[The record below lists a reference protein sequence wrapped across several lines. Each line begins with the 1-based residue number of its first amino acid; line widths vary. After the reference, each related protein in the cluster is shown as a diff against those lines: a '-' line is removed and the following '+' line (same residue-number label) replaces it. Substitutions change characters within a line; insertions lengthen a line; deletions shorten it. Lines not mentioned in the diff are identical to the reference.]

1 MMIRLSA
8 NHLNDPSEMASS
20 ADPYETALEEAMT
33 RRNVGAQPRQN
44 ALRMI
49 HRFLRGRYR
58 WVLLLGIVL
67 GGLGAFAG
75 YHHGSKIYTC
85 TGSIRVNYYVPRV
98 LYTDPDEAGA
108 LPGFDAFV
116 EAQAEAM
123 VSRKVIEVAIREPMW
138 TTLWPE
144 PNDLSL
150 INLTNKLQI
159 TQKNYDVEVSC
170 SDRDPAIATAA
181 VNSDIAAY
189 RSLYIDEDPDAGD
202 SRVAQLRQMEGSLST
217 VSAGIRKQILDIAN
231 QYGTENIEP
240 IYAAKL
246 DQFNK
251 TESAIQ
257 DLELSIDVGTVQP
270 QKPQLAGLSDQ
281 TLSFLDERL
290 SGLFEKISDAKLRLS
305 LLSQHFGP
313 NNPDVQT
320 AQATVDGFQKEIDD
334 RVAELRTVTQSINI
348 AGLPQTPTKRELD
361 AMQVRLAALKPR
373 SVELRKELVDL
384 GTQNLQL
391 SDLGAQADDI
401 KGQLEDVRRRIQE
414 LEVEKPSA
422 RRIEV
427 LSEGE
432 APLVPDKD
440 TRPRLAAMGGFGG
453 AFMAFFSVLAVS
465 FLNARLSAPQDLHIR
480 LGSRPILGVVPMLK
494 DGPDF
499 ARRANL
505 AAECVHTARTML
517 EIWGRGAKQLVIG
530 VTSPSFESG
539 NTSVTMSLGVSF
551 AAAGLRTLLVDC
563 DFVGGGLTN
572 RLAAVSRR
580 DLAAVLQ
587 RSGLVSEAQVHHA
600 MRVAAADPA
609 GGVKGA
615 NGGSA
620 RRSLGE
626 ICVEL
631 GYLSPPE
638 LDAALAL
645 QSSER
650 LGILDALSGEQLQTC
665 VSKTGIKNL
674 SVLPLGS
681 ATAAHAA
688 KLSSQALR
696 HVLEAAR
703 QQYDTIILDTRS
715 ILGSLESSIVAS
727 AVDGMVVTIAR
738 GEQKSHCQDALNR
751 LKSLVCPVA
760 GIIFNKASLADIPSI
775 TANGN
780 GGGYPTTGSVDDDG
794 SGSVDEPAG
803 RLATLG
809 PLARATI
816 SYVPTSKDG
825 TELG

>member
-1 MMIRLSA
+1 MMIRLST
-8 NHLNDPSEMASS
+8 NHLTDPAEPAG
-20 ADPYETALEEAMT
+20 DPYETALEDAMT
-33 RRNVGAQPRQN
+33 RRHVGAQPRQN
-44 ALRMI
+44 ALRLA

-58 WVLLLGIVL
+58 WVIVL
-67 GGLGAFAG
+67 AILFGGLGAYAG

-85 TGSIRVNYYVPRV
+85 TGSIRVNYYLDPV
-98 LYTDPDEAGA
+98 LYTNPDVSGT

-123 VSRKVIEVAIREPMW
+123 TSRKVVEVAIRDPKWMS
-138 TTLWPE
+138 LWPE

-150 INLTNKLQI
+150 MDLTNHLLV
-159 TQKNYDVEVSC
+159 TQKNYDVEVSA
-170 SDRDPAIATAA
+170 SDRDPVMATAA
-181 VNSDIAAY
+181 VNADIRAY
-189 RSLYIDEDPDAGD
+189 RKLYIDQDPDAGD
-202 SRVAQLRQMEGSLST
+202 SRVAQLRQMETSLGA
-217 VSAGIRKQILDIAN
+217 VEGGLRNRIMKVAN

-251 TESAIQ
+251 IEAAIQ
-257 DLELSIDVGTVQP
+257 DLELSLDVGAL
-270 QKPQLAGLSDQ
+270 KPQAPRLSGLTPQ
-281 TLSFLDERL
+281 TLSFLDQRL
-290 SGLFEKISDAKLRLS
+290 GYLFEKYNDAKLSLS
-305 LLSQHFGP
+305 LLLQHFGP
-313 NNPDVQT
+313 NNPQVQT
-320 AQATVDGFQKEIDD
+320 AQATVDGFQKQIDD
-334 RVAELRTVTQSINI
+334 RVAELQNVSESINL
-348 AGLPQTPTKRELD
+348 AGLPQTPTPREME
-361 AMQVRLAALKPR
+361 AMKARLAAMKPR
-373 SVELRKELVDL
+373 SDQLRKELVEL
-384 GTQNLQL
+384 GTQNLQMV
-391 SDLGAQADDI
+391 DLRAQEDDI
-401 KGQLEDVRRRIQE
+401 KGQLDDVRRRIQE

-432 APLVPDKD
+432 SPMVPDKD
-440 TRPRLAAMGGFGG
+440 TRPRLAAIGGVGG
-453 AFMAFFSVLAVS
+453 TMMAFFSVLAVS
-465 FLNARLSAPQDLHIR
+465 FLSARLRAPQDLQIR
-480 LGSRPILGVVPMLK
+480 LGSRPILGVVPLLQ

-530 VTSPSFESG
+530 ITSPAYESG

-572 RLAAVSRR
+572 RLGAVSRR

-587 RSGLVSEAQVHHA
+587 RSGLVSEAQIHHA

-609 GGVKGA
+609 GGVRDA

-620 RRSLGE
+620 RRTLGE

-631 GYLSPPE
+631 GYLTSAE

-650 LGILDALSGEQLQTC
+650 LGILDALSGEQLETC

-715 ILGSLESSIVAS
+715 IMGSLEASIVAS

-738 GEQKSHCQDALNR
+738 DSQKSNCQDALNR

-760 GIIFNKASLADIPSI
+760 GIIFNKANLSDIPSI
-775 TANGN
+775 ASNGN
-780 GGGYPTTGSVDDDG
+780 GGYPAGASVDDDG

-816 SYVPTSKDG
+816 SYVPTSKEG